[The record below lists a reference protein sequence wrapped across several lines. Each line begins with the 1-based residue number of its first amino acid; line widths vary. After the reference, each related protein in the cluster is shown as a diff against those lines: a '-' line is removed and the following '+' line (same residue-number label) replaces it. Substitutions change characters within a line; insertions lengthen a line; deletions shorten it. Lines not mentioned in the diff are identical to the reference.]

1 MSKSVSIAKIN
12 DHVVN
17 EDSCYTSGTCI
28 AVSDGAGG
36 CGLFADEWSR
46 YLIDK
51 LPKDLPIKTFAEL
64 DEWIDGIWEPFYKEH
79 EAKAKE
85 GDSMLLNKFYD
96 EGSCATMA
104 AAWKKS
110 DTECCWIAYGDS
122 VVFHYNSVTGK
133 LEHSCTTHLTDFSKP
148 PYLISTNVPLEEV
161 GFRGGVFT
169 TDEDS
174 IVFAASDA
182 LSHYILM
189 MYELS
194 KCNEYHK
201 ELKELR
207 DQSSLNTQL
216 LMTAE
221 KQKIDFKNNVIDTL
235 FSKMESPETFTE
247 YMKELYGSG
256 VVDIDDYTLVVM

>member
-1 MSKSVSIAKIN
+1 MILIQSKRRKPENILKEYPDAIIA
-12 DHVVN
+12 DV
-17 EDSCYTSGTCI
+17 TSH
-28 AVSDGAGG
+28 AKDG
-36 CGLFADEWSR
+36 LV
-46 YLIDK
+46 K
-51 LPKDLPIKTFAEL
+51 LS
-64 DEWIDGIWEPFYKEH
+64 PFYPH
-79 EAKAKE
+79 
-85 GDSMLLNKFYD
+85 GGYT
-96 EGSCATMA
+96 CA
-104 AAWKKS
+104 
-110 DTECCWIAYGDS
+110 
-122 VVFHYNSVTGK
+122 VHHYNMTTGI

-169 TDEDS
+169 TDKDS
-174 IVFAASDA
+174 LVFAASDA

-194 KCNEYHK
+194 KCNEYHE

-207 DQSSLNTQL
+207 DQSSLNAQL

-235 FSKMESPETFTE
+235 FSKMKSPEVFTE
-247 YMKELYGSG
+247 YMKELYCSG